1 LWYNNV
7 KIFIQG
13 GFDIKKIK
21 QASKDID
28 DIAKALVVVGTAF
41 VSLEPVIN
49 TVAKT
54 VKEKFEERKD
64 LINIPELYSRD
75 FPIKLERG
83 IILLKECNLKVEP
96 VAVRDANIKYK
107 DCFDLQIIG
116 SKPKHKQKVKPGT
129 IVFLKYV
136 TSEVIEESKKL
147 FLEKTNKRSEQKE
160 KNKRI
165 VDGVITN
172 VQRGAIDITT
182 KTKNQIERVLVNHN
196 KNPDC

>member
-1 LWYNNV
+1 MA
-7 KIFIQG
+7 
-13 GFDIKKIK
+13 DIKKIK
-21 QASKDID
+21 RGLKEAG
-28 DIAKALVVVGTAF
+28 DIANALVVVGSAF
-41 VSLEPVIN
+41 ASLEPVI
-49 TVAKT
+49 TVAAKT

-64 LINIPELYSRD
+64 LINIPELYSRG

-96 VAVRDANIKYK
+96 VAVRDANVKYK

-196 KNPDC
+196 KNNQQL

>member
-182 KTKNQIERVLVNHN
+182 KIKNQIERVLVNHN

>member
-1 LWYNNV
+1 MWYNNV

-182 KTKNQIERVLVNHN
+182 KIKNQIERVLVNHN

>member
-1 LWYNNV
+1 ML
-7 KIFIQG
+7 KFSFKEGLIL
-13 GFDIKKIK
+13 KKIK